1 MKEMLR
7 KAGEQ
12 AGIHLDDLAWER
24 LARHWELVQEANSKF
39 NLTAITGQEQAVE
52 KHYLDSLLALELLDT
67 LPGAL
72 CDLGSGGGFP
82 GLVLAIARPERPITL
97 VEATEKKCAFLEECG
112 AELGLPQLC
121 VVNARAEEAGRDPAL
136 REQFPVVTARAL
148 AALNV
153 LCEYGLPLLAEG
165 GTLLAYKGAGW
176 EEEAEAAANALSLLN
191 GTLGESRLYQL
202 PGGDQ
207 RCLLPVV
214 KTGPCPEKYPR
225 RPGMPTKRP
234 L

>member
-1 MKEMLR
+1 MKEILR
-7 KAGEQ
+7 STGER
-12 AGIHLDDLAWER
+12 AGIRLDDLAWAR

-39 NLTAITGQEQAVE
+39 NLTAITEREQAVE
-52 KHYLDSLLALELLDT
+52 KHYLDSLLALELLDS
-67 LPGAL
+67 LPGEI

-97 VEATEKKCAFLEECG
+97 VEATEKKCVFLEECA
-112 AELGLPQLC
+112 AELGLSQLQ

-136 REQFPVVTARAL
+136 RERFPLVTARAL

-176 EEEAEAAANALSLLN
+176 EEEVAAAANALDLLN
-191 GTLGESRLYQL
+191 AGLGESRLYQL

-207 RCLLPVV
+207 RCLLRVE
-214 KTGPCPEKYPR
+214 KRGPCPEKYPR

>member
-7 KAGEQ
+7 TAGEKAGVSLDEQ
-12 AGIHLDDLAWER
+12 AWER
-24 LARHWELVQEANSKF
+24 LARHWELVQEANRKF
-39 NLTAITGQEQAVE
+39 NLTAITERETAVE
-52 KHYLDSLLALELLDT
+52 KHYLDCLLALDALDA
-67 LPGAL
+67 LPGPL

-97 VEATEKKCAFLEECG
+97 VEATEKKCAFLEECAG
-112 AELGLPQLC
+112 ELGLSQLR

-136 REQFPVVTARAL
+136 REQFAVVTARAL
-148 AALNV
+148 AAMNV
-153 LCEYGLPLLAEG
+153 LCEYALPLLEQG
-165 GTLLAYKGAGW
+165 GSLLAYKGAGW

-191 GTLGESRLYQL
+191 GGLQGHSLYQL

-207 RCLLPVV
+207 RCLLRVE